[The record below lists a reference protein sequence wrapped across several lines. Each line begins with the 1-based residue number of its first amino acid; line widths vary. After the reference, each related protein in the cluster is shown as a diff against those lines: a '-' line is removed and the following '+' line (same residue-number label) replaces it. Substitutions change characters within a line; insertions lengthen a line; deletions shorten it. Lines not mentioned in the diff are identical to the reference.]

1 MTCPFAKAGDQL
13 SLDNTF
19 NDGEENERSWL
30 ENMPDNAP
38 AIVEV
43 LEDTELLSAL

>member
-19 NDGEENERSWL
+19 NDGEGNERSWL